1 MTHPD
6 WKQPRTAL
14 PIAKALKM
22 RQIPETRF
30 CTIAEIA
37 KRTELGTTTI
47 HRAIQNERSVSMETR
62 NAIYAA
68 IVELNEEAIHRYRQ
82 ELSTSRN
89 LSNNTSLRIPG
100 SGEMSGSHPMSTSRQ
115 EYS

>member
-1 MTHPD
+1 
-6 WKQPRTAL
+6 
-14 PIAKALKM
+14 M

-47 HRAIQNERSVSMETR
+47 HRAIQNERSVSVGTR

-68 IVELNEEAIHRYRQ
+68 VIELNEEAIRRYRR
-82 ELSTSRN
+82 ELSTGGN
-89 LSNNTSLRIPG
+89 LSNNSSLRIAGRGEVNG
-100 SGEMSGSHPMSTSRQ
+100 SYPISTSRQ
-115 EYS
+115 ENS